1 MVQKTK
7 GRVVMLVDQSMDISG
22 AIQWELLK
30 LYPSPPFVKT
40 ANQQALIG
48 NTEILPDIAFA
59 GPCRTFP
66 VHTKAATWLSAAFA
80 AYNTDKVATGEL
92 DPIKTNLRKAAGYWH
107 LEDEVE
113 QLFATPKIAAS
124 AAVVH
129 AMEYTQ
135 DGVLKR
141 AFPMRNA
148 HEVRAAANVLRQFHT
163 KLAFDIRQQAAARI
177 LEQAVVYCVDGLDND
192 YLAKQAGYGHSTADW
207 ISEQWH
213 KRAVFIRSTQ
223 PAIANQLELLAQS
236 VKTNGSDARDM
247 DVRLKMAS
255 VMDNIDET
263 HKLQDLYG
271 MELQSPE
278 ETMFHVTYKAAS
290 ELTPDLVPLATGDTF
305 TKTALAK
312 VTSDVL
318 LDWFGQDM
326 LDEVAD
332 PLFDNVDLEKFA
344 SVVRTLP
351 HNEATTF
358 KQMMHSLNIEPV
370 RHGKQSLSA
379 IAS

>member
-1 MVQKTK
+1 M
-7 GRVVMLVDQSMDISG
+7 VDQSLDISG

-40 ANQQALIG
+40 ASQQSLIG
-48 NTEILPDIAFA
+48 NTESLPDIAFA
-59 GPCRTFP
+59 GPYRTFP

-80 AYNTDKVATGEL
+80 AYNTDKAPKEEL
-92 DPIKTNLRKAAGYWH
+92 DPVKANIRKAASYWR
-107 LEDEVE
+107 LEDDVE
-113 QLFATPKIAAS
+113 HLFATTKIASS

-129 AMEYTQ
+129 ALEYTQ

-148 HEVRAAANVLRQFHT
+148 QEVRAAANVLRQFHN
-163 KLAFDIRQQAAARI
+163 KLAFDIRQQAATRI
-177 LEQAVVYCVDGLDND
+177 LEQAVTYCVDGLDND
-192 YLAKQAGYGHSTADW
+192 YLAKQAGYGHATADW

-213 KRAVFIRSTQ
+213 KRAVFVRSTH
-223 PAIANQLELLAQS
+223 PEIADQLELLAQS

-247 DVRLKMAS
+247 NVRLKMAS

-271 MELQSPE
+271 TELQSPE

-290 ELTPDLVPLATGDTF
+290 ELSGDLVPLATGDTF

-312 VTSDVL
+312 VTAAVL
-318 LDWFGQDM
+318 SDWFGQDM

-332 PLFDNVDLEKFA
+332 PLFDNIDLEKLA

-351 HNEATTF
+351 RNDAVTF
-358 KQMMHSLNIEPV
+358 KQMMHSIDISPV
-370 RHGKQSLSA
+370 LHGKQSLQA
-379 IAS
+379 IEV